1 MFNKVLLKT
10 NIAVWFHIQ
19 TFFQNNKSTVKC
31 LKRRYLQFGRTLT
44 EICVQFDQITKSKAL
59 QPLLAARICKFA
71 TFTD

>member
-44 EICVQFDQITKSKAL
+44 EICVQFGPSIRSNYEIEGT
-59 QPLLAARICKFA
+59 A
-71 TFTD
+71 TFASCKNM